1 MWPYK
6 SVVGPRDYKTTT
18 SLLLSASFLL
28 FSPENTSLRTSPS
41 NDHCHLRLS
50 ITMRNF
56 RNAALGLVGAAAL
69 ASASDVHDL
78 KTDTFTDFVKDH
90 DLVLAEFFAPW
101 CGHCKAL
108 APEYEEAATTLK
120 EKEIPLVKVDCTE
133 EADLC
138 KDYGVEGY
146 PTIKVFR
153 GPDNVQPYSGQ
164 RKAPA

>member
-1 MWPYK
+1 MGNLK
-6 SVVGPRDYKTTT
+6 
-18 SLLLSASFLL
+18 
-28 FSPENTSLRTSPS
+28 N
-41 NDHCHLRLS
+41 
-50 ITMRNF
+50 I
-56 RNAALGLVGAAAL
+56 ALGLLGAAAV

-78 KTDTFTDFVKDH
+78 KKDTFKDFIRSH

-120 EKEIPLVKVDCTE
+120 EKDIPLAKVDCTE

-146 PTIKVFR
+146 PTVKVFR
-153 GPDNVQPYSGQ
+153 GPDNVSQYSGP
-164 RKAPA
+164 RKAAA

>member
-1 MWPYK
+1 
-6 SVVGPRDYKTTT
+6 
-18 SLLLSASFLL
+18 
-28 FSPENTSLRTSPS
+28 
-41 NDHCHLRLS
+41 
-50 ITMRNF
+50 MRNF
-56 RNAALGLVGAAAL
+56 RSAALGLIGAAAV

-78 KTDTFTDFVKDH
+78 KKDTFVDFIKSH

-120 EKEIPLVKVDCTE
+120 EKDIPLVKVDCTE

-146 PTIKVFR
+146 PTVKVFR
-153 GPDNVQPYSGQ
+153 GPDNHVPYSGQ
-164 RKAPA
+164 RKAPAYIPHQDRR

>member
-1 MWPYK
+1 
-6 SVVGPRDYKTTT
+6 
-18 SLLLSASFLL
+18 
-28 FSPENTSLRTSPS
+28 
-41 NDHCHLRLS
+41 
-50 ITMRNF
+50 MRNF
-56 RNAALGLVGAAAL
+56 KSLALGLVGAAAL

-78 KTDTFTDFVKDH
+78 KKDTFTDFVKSH

-120 EKEIPLVKVDCTE
+120 EKDIPLVKVDCTE

-138 KDYGVEGY
+138 KEYGVEGY
-146 PTIKVFR
+146 PTVKVFR
-153 GPDNVQPYSGQ
+153 GPDNVSPYSGQ